1 MLALAI
7 LTAIVTTLAS
17 SGLWGL
23 YRYRQLATSVSH
35 RAAEIP
41 KIIALSH
48 DAETLRDA
56 CHRIHGMRREGG
68 PLGGEHLMAD
78 YLLDNEK
85 DHFAYSLS
93 EFKAVLARY
102 RLGLEAADA
111 DADVFVDRHRQQRIL
126 NSIETTLQRVE
137 DLCGPDVS
145 RLGPFQF
152 TLLQHELDEL
162 NQRTQQLPAFLQ
174 SRLAGFR
181 DEVRGQYRTWIA
193 VAWSCV
199 ILSVGMVGIL
209 LWLFRSLVVLPF
221 RNLLSGCRLVASGQF
236 DHRIDLGTGDELAE
250 LAEAMNHMTD
260 RFQCTCGELQEM
272 CESLDQQVSA
282 RTREVIQREQLASV
296 GFLAAGVAHE
306 INNPL
311 ATIAWSA
318 EALESRLHDA
328 IHEAGR
334 GRALTGEEA
343 ETLKTNLRRVQ
354 DEAFR
359 CKGITERL
367 LDFSR
372 LGDVTFADVELGQL
386 VEDVVAMVGTLGQYR
401 CKTIEVVCPE
411 PVTAAV
417 NAQEIRQVVLN
428 LLTNALESVETEG
441 AVRVELSSD
450 HDQAVIAVRD
460 DGCGMTPEVSE
471 HLFEPFFTRRRD
483 GRGTGLGLSI
493 TFQIVSRHGG
503 VITAQSDGPGH
514 GSQLIVTLPIQRS
527 ESHSDESRQ
536 AA

>member
-23 YRYRQLATSVSH
+23 YRYRQLATSVSQ

-41 KIIALSH
+41 QIIALTH
-48 DAETLRDA
+48 DAQTLRDTF
-56 CHRIHGMRREGG
+56 HRIHGLRRPGG
-68 PLGGEHLMAD
+68 PLSGEHLLAE
-78 YLLDNEK
+78 YVVKSEK
-85 DHFAYSLS
+85 DHFAYSLE
-93 EFKAVLARY
+93 EFKSVLERY
-102 RLGLEAADA
+102 ELSLQDAATNNDI
-111 DADVFVDRHRQQRIL
+111 FVDHALQQQIL
-126 NSIETTLQRVE
+126 ASIHGSLDDID
-137 DLCGPDVS
+137 DLRGTDVS
-145 RLGPFQF
+145 MLGPHEFGM
-152 TLLQHELDEL
+152 LQQELDEL
-162 NQRTQQLPAFLQ
+162 NDMTQRLPAFLQ
-174 SRLAGFR
+174 SRMSGFR
-181 DEVRGQYRTWIA
+181 DEVRGDYRTWITL
-193 VAWSCV
+193 AWSCV
-199 ILSVGMVGIL
+199 ILSIGMVGIL

-250 LAEAMNHMTD
+250 LADAMNNMTD
-260 RFQCTCGELQEM
+260 RFQHTCGELEQL
-272 CESLDQQVSA
+272 CDSLDQQVSD

-328 IHEAGR
+328 IHHAES
-334 GRALTGEEA
+334 GRALTRDEA
-343 ETLKTNLRRVQ
+343 ESLKTNLRRVQ
-354 DEAFR
+354 EEAFR

-372 LGDVTFADVELGQL
+372 LGDVTFADADIGHLI
-386 VEDVVAMVGTLGQYR
+386 EDVVAMVSTLGQYR
-401 CKTIEVVCPE
+401 CKTISVDCPDS
-411 PVTAAV
+411 VSASV

-428 LLTNALESVETEG
+428 LLTNALESVQTDG
-441 AVRVELSSD
+441 AVRVEVRRK
-450 HDQAVIAVRD
+450 AGNVVIAVCD
-460 DGCGMTPEVSE
+460 NGCGMTQEVTQ

-503 VITAQSDGPGH
+503 VITAHSAGPGC
-514 GSQLIVTLPIQRS
+514 GSRLEVTLPLQRR
-527 ESHSDESRQ
+527 ESNSDESRQ